1 MALGL
6 QPQVVPSAPNE
17 VTIEF
22 AEYEDDIDLGE
33 DDVPETGSKLKMPT
47 ATKRV
52 LVTLYDWFGD
62 ERFVHRGARSY
73 YLSKKRVDP
82 ATGKLRRVF
91 TERPPKAFIDPET
104 GLRKEK
110 VESVD
115 YLVCPVCWHKC
126 ELDRR
131 QRVMKLTDEQR
142 SFSLRVAKDRHVFG
156 FHPEDY
162 IYYFDPE
169 IRDRTE
175 TIAAGGKRK
184 K

>member
-6 QPQVVPSAPNE
+6 QPQVVPAAPNE

-33 DDVPETGSKLKMPT
+33 DAVPDTESTLKMPT

-62 ERFVHRGARSY
+62 PRLVHRGAKGY
-73 YLSKKRVDP
+73 YTSKKRIDP
-82 ATGKLRRVF
+82 TTGKLRRCF
-91 TERPPKAFIDPET
+91 SERPPKAFLNPD
-104 GLRKEK
+104 GSLKEK
-110 VESVD
+110 VEGVD
-115 YLVCPVCWHKC
+115 YLLCPVCNHKC
-126 ELDRR
+126 ELDRK
-131 QRVMKLTDEQR
+131 QRIMQLTEERR
-142 SFSLRVAKDRHVFG
+142 SFSLRVAKDRHVLG

-162 IYYFDPE
+162 IYYYDPE
-169 IRDRTE
+169 IRDRAE
-175 TIAAGGKRK
+175 AIADTGKRK